1 MLPIMSPW
9 TTTFD
14 DFVSSIEESAIIAA
28 PFITQTG
35 VQRLVKG
42 LQSKTSV
49 NLAVLTSLNA
59 HSLTE
64 KLCDSGALSW
74 LCREVPNTTVKH
86 IRYLHAK
93 SYVADGHTAI
103 VTSANLTGGGLSGN
117 YELGVAI
124 TDTHVVSEIAGY
136 LHQYADLGVPIPPG
150 ALVEL
155 DDLAQRAQGQQRADQ
170 AIPDN
175 TKSEIEAILND
186 INEKLIRLRVDTIS
200 SSADTKESI
209 TSQFCLAVELALS
222 QHGPMRT
229 RDLNPVVQML
239 LSAVLRRQGGSSHQR
254 RIIWPKME
262 TPYSERPTATVAK
275 RGCRARRWLLAAVL
289 MRTESP

>member
-14 DFVSSIEESAIIAA
+14 DFVASIEESAIIAA

-42 LQSKTSV
+42 LQSKPSV
-49 NLAVLTSLNA
+49 NLADLTSLNA

-74 LCREVPNTTVKH
+74 LCRQVPNTTVKH

-124 TDTHVVSEIAGY
+124 TDTHVVSQIAEC
-136 LHQYADLGVPIPPG
+136 LHQYANLGVPIPPG

-155 DDLAQRAQGQQRADQ
+155 NDLAQRAQGQQRADQ

-186 INEKLIRLRVDTIS
+186 INEKLIRLRVDTVS

-239 LSAVLRRQGGSSHQR
+239 LSEYCDDKVDRVINGVSFGRKWKHHTRNAQQQLQRNGVIVLEDGFWRL
-254 RIIWPKME
+254 
-262 TPYSERPTATVAK
+262 
-275 RGCRARRWLLAAVL
+275 C
-289 MRTESP
+289 

>member
-14 DFVSSIEESAIIAA
+14 DFVASIEESAIIAA

-42 LQSKTSV
+42 LQSKPSV

-64 KLCDSGALSW
+64 KLCDSGASSW

-103 VTSANLTGGGLSGN
+103 GTSANLTGGGLSGN

-124 TDTHVVSEIAGY
+124 TDTHAVSEIAGY
-136 LHQYADLGVPIPPG
+136 LHQYANLGVPIPPG

-155 DDLAQRAQGQQRADQ
+155 NDLAQRAQGQQRADQ

-200 SSADTKESI
+200 SSANTKESI
-209 TSQFCLAVELALS
+209 TGQFCLAVELALS

-239 LSAVLRRQGGSSHQR
+239 LS
-254 RIIWPKME
+254 E
-262 TPYSERPTATVAK
+262 Y
-275 RGCRARRWLLAAVL
+275 
-289 MRTESP
+289 

>member
-14 DFVSSIEESAIIAA
+14 DFVASIEESAIIAA
-28 PFITQTG
+28 PFITQPG

-42 LQSKTSV
+42 LQSKPSV

-124 TDTHVVSEIAGY
+124 TDVHAVSKISGY
-136 LHQYADLGVPIPPG
+136 LQQYANLGVPVPHG
-150 ALVEL
+150 ALL
-155 DDLAQRAQGQQRADQ
+155 DLDNLAQRAQDQQQKAAQ
-170 AIPDN
+170 ATPDDAE
-175 TKSEIEAILND
+175 SEIKAILDD
-186 INEKLIRLRVDTIS
+186 INEKLIKLRVDTVA
-200 SSADTKESI
+200 SAANTNESI

-222 QHGPMRT
+222 QHRSMRT
-229 RDLNPVVQML
+229 LDLNPVVQML
-239 LSAVLRRQGGSSHQR
+239 LPEYCDDEIDRVINGVSFGRKWKHHTRNAQQQLQRNGVIVLENGSWR
-254 RIIWPKME
+254 
-262 TPYSERPTATVAK
+262 
-275 RGCRARRWLLAAVL
+275 LA
-289 MRTESP
+289 